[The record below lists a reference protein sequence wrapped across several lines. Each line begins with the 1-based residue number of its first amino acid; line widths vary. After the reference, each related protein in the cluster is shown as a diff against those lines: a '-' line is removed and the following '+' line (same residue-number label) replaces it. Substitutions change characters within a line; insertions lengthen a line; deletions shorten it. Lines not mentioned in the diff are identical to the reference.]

1 MRVVHKLSIRTCP
14 KKERYGIPRGRH
26 FDVLSHKLEFR
37 CNKTT
42 NDLYRNLEKFFTTS
56 LYHKSHKQ
64 KQDNNMKQSSINK
77 ARRIVLAWAL
87 VLAFISSPF
96 ADAFRSS
103 ATAGPPDVAPL
114 DLPTKQVRILPK
126 TQPEESTKT
135 GVISK
140 PTTAPRKVT
149 YDLGLGK
156 NKPVTKKRAEK
167 TNPTDISQHPAQFMI
182 QHDAV
187 SDYPSPL
194 DMISKSN
201 VPSKPKRKNLPKVNH
216 RRHSEDV
223 LHIRDSHDQNNNKN
237 DGNSRHPIIAPIT
250 TLPGTVATKFD
261 VNTVWVEM
269 MLHNERNKMLA
280 QSS

>member
-1 MRVVHKLSIRTCP
+1 M
-14 KKERYGIPRGRH
+14 
-26 FDVLSHKLEFR
+26 
-37 CNKTT
+37 
-42 NDLYRNLEKFFTTS
+42 TS
-56 LYHKSHKQ
+56 FEIGKISSQHNRRIINHRKRKRDS
-64 KQDNNMKQSSINK
+64 NMKQSSIIK
-77 ARRIVLAWAL
+77 PRRLLLAWVS
-87 VLAFISSPF
+87 VLAFLSSPL

-103 ATAGPPDVAPL
+103 ATATPPDVAPL

-126 TQPEESTKT
+126 TQPEELRKT
-135 GVISK
+135 GVSSTIRDDETPAK
-140 PTTAPRKVT
+140 PKKVT

-156 NKPVTKKRAEK
+156 NKPVTNKRAEK

-194 DMISKSN
+194 AVASESN
-201 VPSKPKRKNLPKVNH
+201 LSSKPTRKNLPKVNH

-223 LHIRDSHDQNNNKN
+223 LHIRDFPSSQNDQNNHQKEE
-237 DGNSRHPIIAPIT
+237 NSFHPIIAPINA
-250 TLPGTVATKFD
+250 LPGATATKFD

-269 MLHNERNKMLA
+269 MLHSERNKMLA